1 MANSHTVL
9 KISRPNVEQ
18 QNKLSCALGISRVL
32 AQVLINRGLSD
43 IKQAEKFLRS
53 DLNDLNDP
61 WSFPDMAR
69 VVARIKE
76 AAARKER
83 VLILGDYD
91 VDGITSVALLKET
104 LKSIGIEAQHYI
116 PHRLKEGYGLTS
128 EIVAKIKDSNSGLI
142 ITADCGTNSFKEI
155 QALREWGIDVI
166 VTDHHEASIRNLP
179 KAVGIINPKVSGE
192 KVFKDLA
199 GVGVAFKLCQALS
212 EKNLFEKLDLVALGT
227 VADVVPL
234 LDENRIIARFGLAHL
249 SRTKR
254 HGLKALM
261 RSSRLRKRPITTE
274 MVSFILGP
282 RLNASGRMDH
292 AELSLR
298 LLLSEQESEADK
310 LAEALERCN
319 RQRQEVEGKIL
330 QEALGIIEKEI
341 DFKKHKIIVLAK
353 ESWHEGVLG
362 VVAARLTERFNRPTI
377 LISLGQKLCKGSGRS
392 IDNFHLFNALVNC
405 SGYLKSFG
413 GHAHAAGLLIDR
425 DNIDGFREQ
434 INRFAHQCLMLED
447 LLPSLDIEAEL
458 NLANLDFEVV
468 RQLEMLEPFG
478 PGNPPPLFFT
488 RNLKLKGQ
496 PQILSRETLKFW
508 VTDQNGSIFPAIGF
522 GMAAFRENL
531 IKAEFIDL
539 VYIPRIDNWASYMG
553 IILEIEDIFCR

>member
-155 QALREWGIDVI
+155 QVLREWGIDVI

-234 LDENRIIARFGLAHL
+234 LDENRIIARFGLANL

-254 HGLKALM
+254 YGLKALM

-392 IDNFHLFNALVNC
+392 IDNFHLFKALVNC

-425 DNIDGFREQ
+425 DNIDAFREQ